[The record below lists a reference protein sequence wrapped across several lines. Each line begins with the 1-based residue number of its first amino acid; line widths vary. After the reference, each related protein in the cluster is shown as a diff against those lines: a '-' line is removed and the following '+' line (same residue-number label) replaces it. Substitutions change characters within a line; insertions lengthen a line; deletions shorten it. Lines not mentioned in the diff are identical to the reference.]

1 MKTTKEPNNQTI
13 NKGIAMSTY
22 SSSQKTNHK
31 RKIIIDHFQDMEN
44 ILNDDQM
51 IIAGYEHP
59 ITTRD
64 YLIRDHLT
72 RDQYSK
78 KDVHIHFGRFIGFRD
93 AVEREFTRIKKIMAD
108 TTDVADNHRIRKL
121 CICLRWLRRSS
132 KEIKLTY
139 RAIHAENGDIPL

>member
-1 MKTTKEPNNQTI
+1 MKTTKQPNNQTI

-78 KDVHIHFGRFIGFRD
+78 KDVHIHFDRFIGFRD
-93 AVEREFTRIKKIMAD
+93 AVEREFTRLKKIMAD
-108 TTDVADNHRIRKL
+108 IEAADNRKIKKL

-139 RAIHAENGDIPL
+139 RALHAENGDIPL

>member
-1 MKTTKEPNNQTI
+1 
-13 NKGIAMSTY
+13 MSTD
-22 SSSQKTNHK
+22 SSSLQFWNIRQKTNHK
-31 RKIIIDHFQDMEN
+31 RKIIIDNFQDMGN
-44 ILNDDQM
+44 TLNDDQM
-51 IIAGYEHP
+51 IIAEYEHP
-59 ITTRD
+59 I
-64 YLIRDHLT
+64 YMRDHLE
-72 RDQYSK
+72 RDQS
-78 KDVHIHFGRFIGFRD
+78 DVHIHFGRFIGFRD